1 MSSDKPVKAG
11 QGWLAGCVRLA
22 VERYFLDLNGQCPGT
37 SLYETVIAEVE
48 APLIETV
55 MRHVGHNQCQA
66 AKILGI
72 NRNTLRKK
80 LLSYGLAERPEPP
93 STIQGSESL

>member
-1 MSSDKPVKAG
+1 MSQDPTAKAG
-11 QGWLAGCVRLA
+11 QGPLASCVRAA
-22 VERYFLDLNGQCPGT
+22 VERYFKDLHGQCPGT

-48 APLIETV
+48 APLLETV
-55 MRHVGHNQCQA
+55 MRQTGYNQCQA

-80 LLSYGLAERPEPP
+80 LSTYGLNDRAESPSPEK
-93 STIQGSESL
+93 SEELP